1 MIEDLIRDLTS
12 ALRESNQLR
21 REDLAFRRELFKA
34 AHPGTPDA
42 TDTPEPA
49 TAEPEKPKR
58 APRKTAPLE
67 VVEPAA
73 AEETTPAPVEETPE
87 PAEEPTPEPPA
98 SEEPPVTDA
107 DIREYLRPFLGA
119 ATGSDKTALQN
130 KIKGVLA
137 EFNAPSTKDLKPEQC
152 APCMARMKEV
162 VG

>member
-21 REDLAFRRELFKA
+21 RDDLTFRRELFKA
-34 AHPGTPDA
+34 AHPGTLDA
-42 TDTPEPA
+42 TEESA

-67 VVEPAA
+67 VVAPEPA

-87 PAEEPTPEPPA
+87 PAEEATPEPAA

-119 ATGSDKTALQN
+119 ATGADKTALQN
-130 KIKGVLA
+130 QIKGVLA